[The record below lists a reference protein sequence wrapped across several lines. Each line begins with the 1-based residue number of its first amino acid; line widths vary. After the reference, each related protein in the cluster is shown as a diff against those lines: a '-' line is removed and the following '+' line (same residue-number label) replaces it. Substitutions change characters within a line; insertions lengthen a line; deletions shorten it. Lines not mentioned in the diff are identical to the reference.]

1 MLLIDR
7 SDARLSKIDTYN
19 SAPLDRPGRARWGA
33 WLAPDGQVVSVYA
46 SVAFDDSLAITDIRV
61 SESAKLP

>member
-7 SDARLSKIDTYN
+7 RDARLSKIDTYN
-19 SAPLDRPGRARWGA
+19 SALLDRPRRARWGA

-46 SVAFDDSLAITDIRV
+46 RVAFDHALAITDILV
-61 SESAKLP
+61 SDSAKLR